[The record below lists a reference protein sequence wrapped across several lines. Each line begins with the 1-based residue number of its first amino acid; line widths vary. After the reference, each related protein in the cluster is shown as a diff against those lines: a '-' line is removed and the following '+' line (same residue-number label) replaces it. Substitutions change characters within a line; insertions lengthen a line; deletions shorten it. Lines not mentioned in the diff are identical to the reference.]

1 MSQRPDDDPSPLD
14 RPITDDPERLP
25 PDEID
30 SLDPAIPD
38 IDDPDRLPAEDI
50 DPDLPDIDDPDQPVR
65 PL

>member
-30 SLDPAIPD
+30 PLDPAIPD

-50 DPDLPDIDDPDQPVR
+50 DPD
-65 PL
+65 